1 MSIDMAD
8 ISGKEDIL
16 RIAHAKGT
24 IKLKSETIK
33 RIKGRK
39 MGKGDVIT
47 TAQIAGIL
55 AAKKT
60 PEIVPLCHPI
70 PITKVDVQLSIG
82 NNKVTVE
89 STVQSLAKTGV
100 EMEALVATSAALL
113 TVWDMAKP
121 YEKDKE
127 GQYPDT
133 VIEEI
138 RVVSKIKSPKK
149 NILGEKRRET
159 KKPS

>member
-1 MSIDMAD
+1 MAD
-8 ISGKEDIL
+8 ISEKKDVL
-16 RIAHAKGT
+16 RIAQAKGI
-24 IKLKSETIK
+24 IKLKPETIQ
-33 RIKGRK
+33 RIREKTL
-39 MGKGDVIT
+39 GKGDVVT

-70 PITKVDVQLSIG
+70 PITKVDVQITIG
-82 NNKVTVE
+82 DSKVIVE

-100 EMEALVATSAALL
+100 EMEALVATSVALL
-113 TVWDMAKP
+113 TVWDMVKP
-121 YEKDKE
+121 YEKDEK

-138 RVVSKIKSPKK
+138 KVVSKIKSPPKRHSE
-149 NILGEKRRET
+149 GEKD
-159 KKPS
+159 

>member
-1 MSIDMAD
+1 MSIDMTD

-16 RIAHAKGT
+16 RIARAKGV
-24 IKLKSETIK
+24 IKLKPETIR
-33 RIKGRK
+33 RIREKTL
-39 MGKGDVIT
+39 GKGDVIT

-70 PITKVDVQLSIG
+70 PITKVDVQIAIG
-82 NNKVTVE
+82 DSKVTVE

-138 RVVSKIKSPKK
+138 RVMSKIKSPKK
-149 NILGEKRRET
+149 R
-159 KKPS
+159 

>member
-16 RIAHAKGT
+16 RIAHARGV
-24 IKLKSETIK
+24 IKLKPETVQKIMEK
-33 RIKGRK
+33 TL
-39 MGKGDVIT
+39 GKGDVVT

-60 PEIVPLCHPI
+60 PEIIPLCHPI
-70 PITKVDVQLSIG
+70 PIIKIDVQLIIG
-82 NNKVTVE
+82 DSEVTVE
-89 STVQSLAKTGV
+89 STVQSFSKTGV

-113 TVWDMAKP
+113 TVWDMVKP
-121 YEKDKE
+121 YEKDQE

-133 VIEEI
+133 SIEEI
-138 RVVSKIKSPKK
+138 KVVKKIKSPTKK
-149 NILGEKRRET
+149 QSRGEKQ
-159 KKPS
+159 